1 MSADKLLPDSRYKFR
16 LLGSNR
22 DGKGEATTVVET
34 MNGPSEGSCRV
45 RPPLIFFSLLILP
58 RCSRAVKQK
67 EKEKTP
73 FSPLQGFLRRFDPRM
88 RRLRPGGP
96 RPGDGGH
103 RILLRLLVLGRAA
116 RLLLLVLQRSDR
128 RGGALPGG
136 GGGRRRGRAN
146 DTVGEQFSPPFRY
159 KFSVFSGFTERQ
171 SFCGKF
177 LGQAFEVANF

>member
-1 MSADKLLPDSRYKFR
+1 MSADKLLPDSKYKFR

-45 RPPLIFFSLLILP
+45 RPSLIFFSILILP
-58 RCSRAVKQK
+58 HCSRAVKQK
-67 EKEKTP
+67 EEGKKP
-73 FSPLQGFLRRFDPRM
+73 FSPLQGFLRRLDPRM

-103 RILLRLLVLGRAA
+103 RVLRRLLVLGRAA
-116 RLLLLVLQRSDR
+116 RLLLLLLQRSDR
-128 RGGALPGG
+128 RGRALPGG

-146 DTVGEQFSPPFRY
+146 DTVGEQFAPLY
-159 KFSVFSGFTERQ
+159 SVQFIVR
-171 SFCGKF
+171 
-177 LGQAFEVANF
+177 VY